1 MRTNNTKNEIDEI
14 KKLKEKIKGKDLK
27 YETKKHIY
35 EFQQY
40 ETIRSFGESIYN
52 CKVNKFNMDEREM
65 HQSNLLKNMVE
76 CNDKS
81 KPGLKKV
88 RKKTNTQEMHM
99 LSMKVEN

>member
-14 KKLKEKIKGKDLK
+14 KKLKEKIKRKDLK

-40 ETIRSFGESIYN
+40 ETLRSFGESIYN
-52 CKVNKFNMDEREM
+52 GKINKFNMDEREM
-65 HQSNLLKNMVE
+65 HQSNLLKNMAE

-81 KPGLKKV
+81 KPGLKKL
-88 RKKTNTQEMHM
+88 RKKTNTWEMHM

>member
-27 YETKKHIY
+27 YKTKKHIY

-52 CKVNKFNMDEREM
+52 CKVNKFNMDER
-65 HQSNLLKNMVE
+65 
-76 CNDKS
+76 NDKS

-88 RKKTNTQEMHM
+88 RKKTNT
-99 LSMKVEN
+99 

>member
-27 YETKKHIY
+27 YKTKKHIY

-76 CNDKS
+76 FSHKFTPRTTEGQC
-81 KPGLKKV
+81 
-88 RKKTNTQEMHM
+88 RKKESYKSAYALN
-99 LSMKVEN
+99 S